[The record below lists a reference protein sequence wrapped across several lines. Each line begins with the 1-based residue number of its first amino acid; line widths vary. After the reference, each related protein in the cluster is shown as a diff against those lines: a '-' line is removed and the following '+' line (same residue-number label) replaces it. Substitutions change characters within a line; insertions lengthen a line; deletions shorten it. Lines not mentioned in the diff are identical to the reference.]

1 MNLNM
6 KDTIVKFLSAF
17 LVISSISLID
27 TSFSSK
33 YNKISIAA
41 ETKNFTDL
49 VEATKWG
56 NSLIKSAKYSSK
68 DKMAIYNYTKIV
80 HP

>member
-1 MNLNM
+1 M

-49 VEATKWG
+49 VEATK
-56 NSLIKSAKYSSK
+56 
-68 DKMAIYNYTKIV
+68 
-80 HP
+80 